1 MLGLDMELTKDDKKQ
16 EDKKETSV
24 TNTDTTTDDKV
35 ILSLHTELTT
45 EDK

>member
-24 TNTDTTTDDKV
+24 TNTDTTDDKV